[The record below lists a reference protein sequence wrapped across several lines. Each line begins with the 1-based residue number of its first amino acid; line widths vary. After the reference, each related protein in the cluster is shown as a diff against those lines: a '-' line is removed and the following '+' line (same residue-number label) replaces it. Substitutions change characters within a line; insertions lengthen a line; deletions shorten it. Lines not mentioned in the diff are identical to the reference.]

1 MRGKHRKIN
10 FITMKIL
17 IFTTLLLAL
26 LSNEAQCRPP
36 NELNASTQTS
46 YKQIVLPYA
55 LDALEPVISRRTME
69 LHYGKHLTAYV
80 DNLNRLIKG
89 TALEGEELE
98 NVVLMAEGPLLD
110 NAGQALNHELY
121 FLQFSPDGGGEPTGK
136 LRRAM
141 THRWGSVENFMT
153 AMEEAGRTL
162 FGSGWVWLA
171 ADRGGNL
178 YILQEKNGLNPVRRE
193 LCPLLGFDVWEH
205 AYYLDYENRRG
216 DHLKA
221 LWQIVNWPEVERRYE
236 NN

>member
-36 NELNASTQTS
+36 NELNKSTQTF

-141 THRWGSVENFMT
+141 THRWG
-153 AMEEAGRTL
+153 
-162 FGSGWVWLA
+162 
-171 ADRGGNL
+171 
-178 YILQEKNGLNPVRRE
+178 
-193 LCPLLGFDVWEH
+193 
-205 AYYLDYENRRG
+205 
-216 DHLKA
+216 
-221 LWQIVNWPEVERRYE
+221 
-236 NN
+236 